1 VQNRGW
7 RERLLESTRG
17 RILQELRARHQTVNE
32 LAATLKLTDNA
43 VRAHLLSLE
52 RDGLVQATGIQSGVR
67 RPHTLYGLTA
77 QSEQIFPKAYGALL
91 DLILSVFERKLTPRE
106 VRAGMREVGRQ
117 IAALHPAE
125 RNGKSW
131 EQRIEAALSILQ
143 ELGGSAAF
151 EESEGKHFIRGN
163 GCPMSAATA
172 RHPAA
177 CLIAE
182 SLLTEVI
189 GVPVKQV
196 CQHNGAPACR
206 FEIAAPAVRHV
217 P

>member
-1 VQNRGW
+1 VKDGGW

-17 RILQELRARHQTVNE
+17 RILQQLRAREQTVNE

-52 RDGLVQATGIQSGVR
+52 RDGLVQQTGIQPGFR
-67 RPHTLYGLTA
+67 KPHALYGLTS

-91 DLILSVFERKLTPRE
+91 ELVLSVFERKVAPAELDT
-106 VRAGMREVGRQ
+106 GMREVGRHV
-117 IAALHPAE
+117 AALHAGKVKE
-125 RNGKSW
+125 KSW
-131 EQRIEAALSILQ
+131 EQRIEAALAILQ
-143 ELGGSAAF
+143 ELGGSATF

-163 GCPMSAATA
+163 GCPMAAATA

-182 SLLTEVI
+182 SLLTEVL
-189 GVPVKQV
+189 GVPVKQR
-196 CQHNGAPACR
+196 CRHNGAPSCL
-206 FEIAAPAVRHV
+206 FEIGASKARP
-217 P
+217 